1 MGDLLEQLL
10 GVWSRFKIIDLSP
23 MLEPGIPKWPTHPHL
38 IIDPTVTHE
47 KDGYY
52 CQTISMAEHTGAHV
66 DAPSHSLADRM
77 DATIEKVE
85 LERLIG
91 RAVRYDLSHLDLAPG
106 DQVDADE
113 LLACEERMGVRA
125 EAGDIALLHFGWMKK
140 HWAVGGAGQ
149 FYALNSPGLTEA
161 AVKLLYD
168 RGIKAV
174 GCDNIACDQAVK
186 DGVSKYSAGHLK
198 YWLPNDV
205 LLIEELDNLDK
216 LPDTCFFMALPLK
229 IKNGSGSPVR
239 PIALVE
245 IKEE

>member
-1 MGDLLEQLL
+1 MSTLLEQFINL
-10 GVWSRFKIIDLSP
+10 WNKFEIIDLSP

-66 DAPSHSLADRM
+66 DAPAHTVPELM
-77 DATIEKVE
+77 DATIEKVN
-85 LERLIG
+85 LETLMG
-91 RAVRYDLSHLDLAPG
+91 RAVRYDFSHLDLKPG

-113 LLACEERMGVRA
+113 ILACEERMGVRVG
-125 EAGDIALLHFGWMKK
+125 EGDIALLHFGWMNKYWGTGK
-140 HWAVGGAGQ
+140 DGV
-149 FYALNSPGLTEA
+149 FYSYNSPGMTEA
-161 AVKLLYD
+161 AVKLLYE

-174 GCDNIACDQAVK
+174 GCDNIACDQAVV

-198 YWLPNDV
+198 YWLPNHV
-205 LLIEELDNLDK
+205 LMLEEMTNLDK
-216 LPDTCFFMALPLK
+216 LPDTCFFIALPLK
-229 IKNGSGSPVR
+229 IKNGSGSPIR

-245 IKEE
+245 RNGS